1 LRSKEKEARTP
12 LVEVWQPRVG
22 FLMLFLCALYDLD
35 PSSSIMAPHWLTAV
49 AGRGDAQR
57 VDPRLSGHEAPWG
70 RRASGS
76 RAREMTG
83 GWGGGTNGAAPCWN
97 PTTLSSLARITGD
110 GTTWRWPFG
119 RGRRGAGTTT
129 TLSPRVGRAGG
140 SDAGTMR
147 RHARRPTERARRH
160 TRRQRRGGP
169 DEAGEVEV
177 APPPSN
183 HRSQHPVLSSAARVG
198 RFACSPSC
206 PTRSPA
212 RDLGVAPSPRARSL
226 RQPPP
231 GRNPCDAR

>member
-1 LRSKEKEARTP
+1 
-12 LVEVWQPRVG
+12 
-22 FLMLFLCALYDLD
+22 
-35 PSSSIMAPHWLTAV
+35 
-49 AGRGDAQR
+49 

-83 GWGGGTNGAAPCWN
+83 GWGGGTNGAAPPCWN
-97 PTTLSSLARITGD
+97 LTTLSRLARITGD
-110 GTTWRWPFG
+110 DTTWRRSFG

-140 SDAGTMR
+140 SDAGTLR
-147 RHARRPTERARRH
+147 RHARRPTERERRH

-169 DEAGEVEV
+169 DEVGEVEV

-183 HRSQHPVLSSAARVG
+183 HWSQHPALSSAAREG
-198 RFACSPSC
+198 RFACSPSR

-212 RDLGVAPSPRARSL
+212 RDLGVAPPPRAPSL
-226 RQPPP
+226 RQLPP
-231 GRNPCDAR
+231 GRNPRDAR